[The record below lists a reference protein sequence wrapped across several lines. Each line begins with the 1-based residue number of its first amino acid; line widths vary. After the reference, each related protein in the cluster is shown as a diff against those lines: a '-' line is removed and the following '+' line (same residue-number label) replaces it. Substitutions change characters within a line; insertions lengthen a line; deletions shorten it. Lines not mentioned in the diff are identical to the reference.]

1 MKTAQVPP
9 FKTFVL
15 AGFAALALAGSA
27 FAQDATP
34 AGEKPVDAY
43 KQSNANAGATP
54 MTDKSVLE
62 AFHGKEGVDRIVE
75 TFVERNFAD
84 PRIKDFFAASDK
96 VRVKRTLKEQFCYI
110 LGGGCDYTGRNMK
123 DSHKDQGT
131 TNRDMNSVIENLQ
144 FAMDQEKVPFA
155 AQNKLLAKLAPQQKD
170 IVER

>member
-1 MKTAQVPP
+1 MHIA
-9 FKTFVL
+9 KTFILTGCV
-15 AGFAALALAGSA
+15 AAALAGAA

-34 AGEKPVDAY
+34 PGEKPVDAY
-43 KQSNANAGATP
+43 KPSNANAGATP
-54 MTDKSVLE
+54 MTDKSVLK
-62 AFHGKEGVDRIVE
+62 AFHGKDGIDRIVE

-110 LGGGCDYTGRNMK
+110 LGGGCDYTGRDMRTA
-123 DSHKDQGT
+123 HKDQGA
-131 TNRDMNSVIENLQ
+131 TNKDMNALIENLQ
-144 FAMDQEKVPFA
+144 FAMDQERVPFA

>member
-1 MKTAQVPP
+1 MNATKTLI
-9 FKTFVL
+9 L
-15 AGFAALALAGSA
+15 AGFAAMTLAGSA
-27 FAQDATP
+27 LAQEATTP

-54 MTDKSVLE
+54 MTDTKVFQ
-62 AFHGKEGVDRIVE
+62 AFHGKAGIDRIVE

-96 VRVKRTLKEQFCYI
+96 IRVKRTLKEQFCYI
-110 LGGGCDYTGRNMK
+110 LGGGCDYTGRDMK

-131 TNRDMNSVIENLQ
+131 TNRDMNALIENLQ

>member
-1 MKTAQVPP
+1 MNAKTLI
-9 FKTFVL
+9 L
-15 AGFAALALAGSA
+15 AGFAALALTGSA
-27 FAQDATP
+27 FAQDAATP
-34 AGEKPVDAY
+34 PGEKPVDAY

-62 AFHGKEGVDRIVE
+62 AFHGKDGVDRIVE

-96 VRVKRTLKEQFCYI
+96 VRVKRTLKEQFCYV

-123 DSHKDQGT
+123 DAHKDQGT
-131 TNRDMNSVIENLQ
+131 TNKDMNALIENLQ
-144 FAMDQEKVPFA
+144 FAMDKEGVPFA
-155 AQNKLLAKLAPQQKD
+155 AQNKLLAKLAPQQRD

>member
-1 MKTAQVPP
+1 MK
-9 FKTFVL
+9 KTFVL
-15 AGFAALALAGSA
+15 AAFAALTLAGSA

-54 MTDKSVLE
+54 MADTKVFE
-62 AFHGKEGVDRIVE
+62 AFHGKDGIDRIVE

-84 PRIKDFFAASDK
+84 PRIKDFFAAADK
-96 VRVKRTLKEQFCYI
+96 VRLKRTLKEQFCYI
-110 LGGGCDYTGRNMK
+110 LGGGCDYTGRDMK
-123 DSHKDQGT
+123 ETHKDQGT
-131 TNRDMNSVIENLQ
+131 TNSDMKALIENLQ

-155 AQNKLLAKLAPQQKD
+155 MQNKVLAKLAPQQKD

>member
-1 MKTAQVPP
+1 MK
-9 FKTFVL
+9 KTFVL
-15 AGFAALALAGSA
+15 AAFAALTLAGSA

-54 MTDKSVLE
+54 MADTKVFE
-62 AFHGKEGVDRIVE
+62 AFHGKDGIDRIVE

-84 PRIKDFFAASDK
+84 PRIKDFFAAADK
-96 VRVKRTLKEQFCYI
+96 VRLKRTLKEQFCYI
-110 LGGGCDYTGRNMK
+110 LGGGCDYTGRDMK
-123 DSHKDQGT
+123 ETHKDQGT
-131 TNRDMNSVIENLQ
+131 TNRDMNALIENLQ

-155 AQNKLLAKLAPQQKD
+155 MQNKVLAKLAPQQKD